1 VVDVIEALP
10 RPELDGVRWTGR
22 AQWHVTLRFLG
33 DIEEAVVRAALDGVD
48 AAAVEARL
56 GPGLRRLGRGV
67 LCVPVAGLDP
77 LAAAVI
83 DATRA
88 IGRPPDHRT
97 FRGHLTLARANG
109 RMPRVA
115 EAIDRR
121 WTVAT
126 FDLVRSHLGGG
137 PARYET
143 LATWPLQS

>member
-1 VVDVIEALP
+1 
-10 RPELDGVRWTGR
+10 
-22 AQWHVTLRFLG
+22 
-33 DIEEAVVRAALDGVD
+33 
-48 AAAVEARL
+48 
-56 GPGLRRLGRGV
+56 
-67 LCVPVAGLDP
+67 VAGLDP
-77 LAAAVI
+77 LAAAVV

-88 IGRPPDHRT
+88 IGRSPDQRS
-97 FRGHLTLARANG
+97 FRGHLTLARVNG

-143 LATWPLQS
+143 LAIWSLQR